1 MFVPGADAS
10 GSEKEVAMNRFTIT
24 CLGILAFGWVL
35 VVRAD
40 DPPKPDDSA
49 KPKDDKS
56 SDVIKKESQENQQM
70 LERRFKDFEQS
81 LLRLAQRLEK
91 SSKPEDRQR
100 AETLKKAIALVG
112 DQGVDLKFKTL
123 IEILQKPST
132 SLSLTE
138 IKEAMDQNKMLAE
151 DIRAILALLMA
162 DNRDDQLKNE
172 IKRLM
177 ELIKQLDK
185 VIREQK
191 LARAKT
197 EGGKLDKEALGKEQ
211 KKVSDDTEKIAKAMN
226 KDGDGKGDS
235 KGKGE
240 PKDGKDGKGQG
251 GQGQEGDKNKDK
263 PKDSPPQDNPNQ
275 PDGSP
280 GKKQV
285 QDANQ
290 YQRQAEDQIKK
301 EDKDDASKKQSQA
314 IAKLE
319 EARRKLEEILRQLRE
334 EEIERLLA
342 KLEQRCRFMLQI
354 QIEVYDGTVRVD
366 KAIGTNPDKKAS
378 RAEEQRALQLSDR
391 EEVIVV
397 EANKAIQILEA
408 EGTAVAFP
416 QMFEQVRDDAK
427 NVARRLGKADV
438 GTVTQVIEQDIIAAL
453 KDMIEALKKAQQDL
467 KSQGQGQPGQ
477 PQNQKLIDLLAE
489 LKMIRAMQV
498 RVNSRTK
505 VYGQKYAGEQAGE
518 PDIQKELEEL
528 AQRQLKIF
536 DVTNNIAKGKNQ

>member
-1 MFVPGADAS
+1 
-10 GSEKEVAMNRFTIT
+10 MNRFAII
-24 CLGILAFGWVL
+24 CLGILAFGCIL
-35 VVRAD
+35 VVRGDEPKSD
-40 DPPKPDDSA
+40 DAA
-49 KPKDDKS
+49 KSKDDKS
-56 SDVIKKESQENQQM
+56 ADAIKKEAQENQQV
-70 LERRFKDFEQS
+70 LKRRFEDFKQS

-91 SSKPEDRQR
+91 STKPEDRQR
-100 AETLKKAIALVG
+100 ADTLKKAIALAG
-112 DQGVDLKFKTL
+112 EQGTDLKFASL
-123 IEILQKPST
+123 VEILKKDST
-132 SLSLTE
+132 SLSIPE

-162 DNRDDQLKNE
+162 DNRDDFLKNE

-191 LARAKT
+191 IARAKT
-197 EGGKLDKEALGKEQ
+197 EGGKLDKDALGKEQ
-211 KKVSDDTEKIAKAMN
+211 KKVTDDTTKIAKALDKN
-226 KDGDGKGDS
+226 SDGKGDKNKS
-235 KGKGE
+235 D
-240 PKDGKDGKGQG
+240 PKDGKDGKGSQ
-251 GQGQEGDKNKDK
+251 GQGQPGDKNKS
-263 PKDSPPQDNPNQ
+263 KDSPPQDNPDK
-275 PDGSP
+275 PADGSP

-290 YQRQAEDQIKK
+290 YQRQAEDDIKK

-342 KLEQRCRFMLQI
+342 KLEQRCRFMLAI

-397 EANKAIQILEA
+397 EANKAIQLLEA

-453 KDMIEALKKAQQDL
+453 KEMIEALKKAQQDA
-467 KSQGQGQPGQ
+467 KGGAGQPGQ

-505 VYGQKYAGEQAGE
+505 VYAQRYPGEQAEE
-518 PDIQKELEEL
+518 PDIQKELNEL
-528 AQRQLKIF
+528 AQRQLKIY
-536 DVTNNIAKGKNQ
+536 DATNNIAKGKNQ

>member
-1 MFVPGADAS
+1 
-10 GSEKEVAMNRFTIT
+10 MNRFAIT
-24 CLGILAFGWVL
+24 CLSLLAFGWVL
-35 VVRAD
+35 VIRAD
-40 DPPKPDDSA
+40 EPKSDDTS
-49 KPKDDKS
+49 KPKDEKS
-56 SDVIKKESQENQQM
+56 SAVLKDEARESQEV
-70 LERRFKDFEQS
+70 LARRFKDFSAS

-91 SSKPEDRQR
+91 STKPEDRQR
-100 AETLKKAIALVG
+100 AENLKKAIALVG
-112 DQGVDLKFKTL
+112 EQGVDLKFTSL
-123 IEILQKPST
+123 IEILKKPST
-132 SLSLTE
+132 SLSIPE

-162 DNRDDQLKNE
+162 DNRDDVLKNE

-191 LARAKT
+191 VARAKT
-197 EGGKLDKEALGKEQ
+197 EGGKLDKDDLGKEQ
-211 KKVSDDTEKIAKAMN
+211 KKVGDDTEKIAKSMD
-226 KDGDGKGDS
+226 KDGDGKGE
-235 KGKGE
+235 KGKGD
-240 PKDGKDGKGQG
+240 PKDGKGGKGQG
-251 GQGQEGDKNKDK
+251 QGGQPGEKGK
-263 PKDSPPQDNPNQ
+263 PKDTPPPPNNPNQ
-275 PDGSP
+275 PPDGSP
-280 GKKQV
+280 GRKQV

-290 YQRQAEDQIKK
+290 YQRQAEDDLKK
-301 EDKDDASKKQSQA
+301 DDKNDASKKQSNA

-342 KLEQRCRFMLQI
+342 KLEQRCRFMLAI
-354 QIEVYDGTVRVD
+354 QIEVYEGTVRVD

-391 EEVIVV
+391 EEVIVL
-397 EANKAIQILEA
+397 EANKAIGILEA

-427 NVARRLGKADV
+427 NVARRLSKADV

-453 KDMIEALKKAQQDL
+453 KDMIEALKKAQQ
-467 KSQGQGQPGQ
+467 KGGGQGQSGP
-477 PQNQKLIDLLAE
+477 PQNQKLIDMLAE
-489 LKMIRAMQV
+489 LKMIRAMQI

-505 VYGQKYAGEQAGE
+505 VYGQQYKGEQASE
-518 PDIQKELEEL
+518 PDIQKELGEL